1 MCDVCNPRPSPPQQP
16 QPAQAAGG
24 RAAAPRHSQPPQPP
38 STRGAARSTAGGAL
52 TDDGRRPHAHAELD
66 DEMVAIDEAEAELF
80 GAAGTRSAHMPA
92 ARSAPPSRTL
102 PAGFQPKKRK
112 RVSDGEHGADAA
124 RRQPSTSK
132 PPTSKP
138 SSSSSRAHAKAPVAQ
153 VSLWDVRGAGDGR
166 PPSPDPT
173 WTLTLTQARASPWD
187 VRGAGH
193 TSGPPA
199 WPQTHS
205 GSSGH
210 GASMVA
216 AATGGGRAGKR
227 VATRPASNAF
237 GASATASH
245 GLHATGSHAGGPIV
259 VLSDSDDF

>member
-16 QPAQAAGG
+16 QPALAAGG

-52 TDDGRRPHAHAELD
+52 TDDGRRPHAHTELD

-124 RRQPSTSK
+124 RRQLRRRQTADVQTVILQLK
-132 PPTSKP
+132 
-138 SSSSSRAHAKAPVAQ
+138 SSRESPGGAGEPVGRA
-153 VSLWDVRGAGDGR
+153 WGGDGR